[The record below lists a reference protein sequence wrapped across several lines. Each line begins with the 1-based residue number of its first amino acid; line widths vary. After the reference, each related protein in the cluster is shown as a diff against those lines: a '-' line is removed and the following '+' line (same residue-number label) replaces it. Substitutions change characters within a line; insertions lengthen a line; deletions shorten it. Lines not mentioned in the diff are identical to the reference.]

1 MQLNMMNTAAEEV
14 CEIMGL
20 LSNKSRL
27 MLLCMLIDGE
37 RSVGQLAERL
47 DAKIPAVS
55 QQLAV
60 LRHQKLVTPRREGK
74 TIFYSLADARIQ
86 RVLETLYALYCGDDI
101 QREEHKP

>member
-1 MQLNMMNTAAEEV
+1 MNMMNTAAEEV

-37 RSVGQLAERL
+37 RSVGQLADRL

-86 RVLETLYALYCGDDI
+86 RVLETLYALYCGEAI
-101 QREEHKP
+101 QPEENRP